1 MKKQLLFLTFLAAVA
16 TASCSKNNSATPTV
30 KVAAKFTFRG
40 KAYTS
45 KKLYASSSTTLDVLT
60 DSAVADDNSTKVLV
74 NFVFR
79 KGNSDAGSYT
89 IVGGNDNTPAANQV
103 ALLVSETSLKNTQ
116 NVGIYTSLAGG
127 TLVLSG
133 SGSSFACKSP
143 SVDLKGQYYDNTD
156 PHNTQ
161 ITEVSTTISA
171 ATFTQN

>member
-1 MKKQLLFLTFLAAVA
+1 MKKQFLFLALAAGLFM
-16 TASCSKNNSATPTV
+16 ASCSKNNSNTPTT
-30 KVAAKFTFRG
+30 VATKFTFRG
-40 KAYTS
+40 KPYTS
-45 KKLYASSSTTLDVLT
+45 KKLYASSSSTLDVLI
-60 DSAVADDNSTKVLV
+60 DSAISDDSSTKLLV
-74 NFVFR
+74 SFVFR
-79 KGNSDAGSYT
+79 KGNSDAGTYT

-127 TLVLSG
+127 SLVLSG
-133 SGSSFACKSP
+133 SGSSFACKTP
-143 SVDLKGQYYDNTD
+143 SIDLKGEYYDNTD

>member
-1 MKKQLLFLTFLAAVA
+1 MKKQLLFLALIGGLAM
-16 TASCSKNNSATPTV
+16 ASCSKDKSDTPSVTVAT
-30 KVAAKFTFRG
+30 KFTFKG

-45 KKLYASSSTTLDVLT
+45 KKLYATSSSTLDVLV
-60 DSAVADDNSTKVLV
+60 DSAVSDDNSTKLLV

-79 KGNSDAGSYT
+79 KGNSDAGTYT
-89 IVGGNDNTPAANQV
+89 IVGGSDNTPTANQA

-116 NVGIYTSLAGG
+116 NVGIYTSVAGG

-133 SGSSFACKSP
+133 SGSSFVCKSP
-143 SVDLKGQYYDNTD
+143 SINLKGEYYDNTD

-171 ATFTQN
+171 ATFTPN